1 MTTKI
6 IQKISENRD
15 FIRFVIVGI
24 IATVIHYGVYFLCLT
39 FIKSVSFSYTIGYL
53 VSLAINFYLTHKYT
67 FKVNMNFKRSIGFL
81 SSHAIN
87 YGLHI
92 VFLNLY
98 LYLGF
103 SKLTAPIPVYV
114 TVVPINFLILRYFL
128 KK

>member
-15 FIRFVIVGI
+15 FIRFVIVGV
-24 IATVIHYGVYFLCLT
+24 IATIIHYGVYFLCLT
-39 FIKSVSFSYTIGYL
+39 LIKTISISYSLGYL
-53 VSLAINFYLTHKYT
+53 ISLAFNFYLTHRYT
-67 FKVNMNFKRSIGFL
+67 FKVNMNLKRSIGFL

-92 VFLNLY
+92 VFLNIY

-103 SKLTAPIPVYV
+103 SKLTAPIPVYM